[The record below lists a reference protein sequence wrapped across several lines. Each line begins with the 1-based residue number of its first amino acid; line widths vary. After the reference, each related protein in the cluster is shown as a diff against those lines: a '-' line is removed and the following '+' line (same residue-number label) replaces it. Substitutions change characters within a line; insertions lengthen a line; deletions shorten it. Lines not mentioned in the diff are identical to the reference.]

1 MASEPPTT
9 TATTATSYIPFFAK
23 PLAPYVKSRQEALR
37 IRQVLTS
44 YLRWHIEFAED
55 DPDRPNPHAESHL
68 ALCAPQDAVVDVKR
82 IPSEFTGLRR
92 QYLEAL
98 KANVIARKEYQSVN
112 EDVTA
117 KANAKRKSRADTV
130 AADPASGLHGYLVLL
145 RDRRRHAKL
154 QVFQHYL
161 QELKTRQAPE
171 PDRFDK
177 TEEQNQ
183 QLQQIDEIQDGV
195 QGISGSGVEGLVHKL
210 ERAVIRA
217 RAQLDR
223 ERKLFEELKSQHEA
237 KDKQSIQD
245 TSSAV
250 KIQALQRT
258 RDTLVLWVEEKLMSV
273 GSHDNAPM
281 EDLSPKEIEDAA
293 NLLEERKGQ
302 ITQQYVA
309 YVEARRALLE
319 SASKACLPV
328 AVGPANP
335 QQASLDNSKSTS
347 EQLPPLEPM
356 GVLSFTSE
364 LLLPLSKSQRA
375 LALQK
380 SYLSGML
387 SKEKSTTL
395 RILNRLGDESHLLP
409 EYPFRARQHRFKH
422 AAAAINTRNSMGPR
436 EQIPS
441 DEITTLAEAW
451 AFASGAARDHEQEY
465 VSQKVVEGGET
476 LHEALQALEE
486 ICGTLNQDLQEVF
499 PDGQDQETN
508 SGPDILTTEAQNE
521 PNRAGK
527 RPKGPWNGLNGRVG
541 IAE

>member
-9 TATTATSYIPFFAK
+9 AATATSHIPSFAK

-44 YLRWHIEFAED
+44 YLRSHIAFTGD
-55 DPDRPNPHAESHL
+55 DPDRPSPHAESHV
-68 ALCAPQDAVVDVKR
+68 ALCPPQDAVVDVKR
-82 IPSEFTGLRR
+82 IQSEFTGLRR
-92 QYLEAL
+92 EYLEAL
-98 KANVIARKEYQSVN
+98 QANVAARKEYQSVSG
-112 EDVTA
+112 DVTA
-117 KANAKRKSRADTV
+117 KTNAKRKPKADTV
-130 AADPASGLHGYLVLL
+130 ASDPASGLQGYLVLI

-161 QELKTRQAPE
+161 QELKTRRAPE
-171 PDRFDK
+171 PDHFDK

-183 QLQQIDEIQDGV
+183 QLQHIEEIQDGG
-195 QGISGSGVEGLVHKL
+195 QSSSGGGVEGLVHKL

-223 ERKLFEELKSQHEA
+223 ERKLFEELKSQHNSES
-237 KDKQSIQD
+237 KQSIVD
-245 TSSAV
+245 TSPAV
-250 KIQALQRT
+250 KIQALKRT

-273 GSHDNAPM
+273 GSHDDAPM
-281 EDLSPKEIEDAA
+281 EDLSPDEIEHAA
-293 NLLEERKGQ
+293 TLLEERKVQTTGQ
-302 ITQQYVA
+302 YAA

-319 SASKACLPV
+319 SASKACQPV
-328 AVGPANP
+328 TAGPAKP
-335 QQASLDNSKSTS
+335 QQASLNNDKSIPQ
-347 EQLPPLEPM
+347 ELPPLEPM
-356 GVLSFTSE
+356 GVLSFASE

-395 RILNRLGDESHLLP
+395 RILNRLSDESHLLP
-409 EYPFRARQHRFKH
+409 EYPVLARQPRFKH
-422 AAAAINTRNSMGPR
+422 GVAAINTRNSMGPR
-436 EQIPS
+436 EQIPP
-441 DEITTLAEAW
+441 DEITTLPEAW

-465 VSQKVVEGGET
+465 VAQKVVEGGET
-476 LHEALQALEE
+476 LNEALQTLEE
-486 ICGTLNQDLQEVF
+486 MCGTLNQDLQEIF
-499 PDGQDQETN
+499 PDGQDQETKN
-508 SGPDILTTEAQNE
+508 GPEIWTSEAQKKS
-521 PNRAGK
+521 NRVDK